1 MQEIRHFKKPENNIL
16 KHRFDKKINLS
27 NNNLELNSSESVD
40 EERLRDMEVR
50 RAAIQLA
57 ASIAKK
63 YSLPNCECCGK
74 KLF

>member
-1 MQEIRHFKKPENNIL
+1 MHRVDTKMIL
-16 KHRFDKKINLS
+16 SNNLS
-27 NNNLELNSSESVD
+27 NKQDSSDVEA
-40 EERLRDMEVR
+40 ERTRDMEVR

-63 YSLPNCECCGK
+63 WELASCDCCGK